1 MAEAV
6 VEYDYDAEQE
16 DELNLRVGDVIK
28 NVVTA
33 DGGWWEGE
41 LKGKKGMFPDN
52 FVKLRVKEAP
62 SKKEEKR
69 EATQRKSV
77 KELAN
82 KFKDGMPMSGVQGSV
97 THKKKDVPKVK
108 KCKVLFDYKPENEDE
123 LELTV
128 GQTIDFIKEVEEG
141 WWEGSLHGKM
151 GVFPS
156 NFVAMMEN
164 GDGDIGTDGN
174 KPPPGAPGEMDSE
187 FQQIKGKKVMGV
199 GLGNIFQGG
208 PIKLRNTKKG
218 EATKPAKLD
227 DKDNREARQSPSN
240 TTDAMKR
247 EKQGTA
253 AVGSVDRAIVRYSYT
268 AEQPDELSLKEGEV
282 VRVLDKQLEDEGW
295 WKGEIHGKVGVF
307 PDNFVELLP
316 SVDEPSKAPKKPP
329 PPSGKNLY
337 PKLADKAHSM
347 EEKNTSVKKDH
358 AVADKPPASAGS
370 RKMAAPPPIGR
381 KPGAAA
387 RMGEAS
393 ISSKPDPPRPSEPAR
408 MELRGKE
415 PSTNHHSPSLSSTT
429 EDGEEA
435 SFDAVESSSH
445 KLVHLTASRAKG
457 PKKRPPSTVNF
468 TTKKKRG
475 LKGAKE
481 AEKLEPDIA
490 EEPSK
495 GHNHVQHEKH
505 VTSANKENRHQIPPS
520 EPERSHHRPHHP
532 HNNHNNSR
540 DVQDHRH
547 AHMAPPPSRPPEPT
561 RHPTA
566 SPGPDTAALTHLVEE
581 LQREV
586 HELRSHTVSK
596 NDYNDLRSEYL
607 RLKQDFD
614 VFRASHSKKLR
625 DLMMEVDEEKKLRLN
640 TQVEVERVRKL
651 LTESHV

>member
-358 AVADKPPASAGS
+358 
-370 RKMAAPPPIGR
+370 
-381 KPGAAA
+381 
-387 RMGEAS
+387 
-393 ISSKPDPPRPSEPAR
+393 
-408 MELRGKE
+408 
-415 PSTNHHSPSLSSTT
+415 
-429 EDGEEA
+429 DGEEA